1 MRVSH
6 FSVKAADKVHKQGV
20 PNLVDAV
27 AAGKVAVSAAARIAT
42 LPAEQQEQVAAGIQS
57 GLKPKDAL
65 AQVHETVRR
74 LDNDAFYVTAIFAR
88 WHAATA
94 TLTWANCGHPPPY
107 LVDAEGNLAELES
120 PQHPAL
126 GSSNPNPNFKLTKRQ
141 LGSGERLILVTDGII
156 DRKMEGGGTFGVE
169 GIKAALERAES
180 ATAASTAMAIQKG
193 VTECWREPLEDDA
206 TVVVMA
212 VE

>member
-1 MRVSH
+1 MLSSTNTYSLGTTISSGTVEV
-6 FSVKAADKVHKQGV
+6 VKKIAGNVNNSGGV
-20 PNLVDAV
+20 LVLDT
-27 AAGKVAVSAAARIAT
+27 AVS
-42 LPAEQQEQVAAGIQS
+42 L
-57 GLKPKDAL
+57 
-65 AQVHETVRR
+65 
-74 LDNDAFYVTAIFAR
+74 
-88 WHAATA
+88 AATA

-193 VTECWREPLEDDA
+193 VTECWREPLQDDA
-206 TVVVMA
+206 TVILVRA
-212 VE
+212 